1 MPSNQSKPSSSK
13 ISSRYRCS
21 SCDFVSLTLVGRC
34 PSCGAWGTMEKEEI
48 LPVSS
53 AASAD
58 PTPEAVTLDQVVPEE
73 RISSGLEDL
82 DLVLGGGW
90 LPGGVVLLGGE
101 PGVGKSTLLLQS
113 CAAVAASG
121 GRVMYVSGEETASQ
135 IAMRARRLGLDASE
149 NLKILVCQD
158 VLKAVAAAEDFKCQF
173 LVLDSVQALRHPEAT
188 GWPGSPNQV
197 RAVAENV
204 IGFAKRTMASAV
216 MIGHITKQ
224 GAIAGPK
231 VLEHL
236 VDVVLLF
243 FGERTSRNRLL
254 RAEKNRFGSTDELGI
269 FEMGEAGLRP
279 VLDPS
284 ALFWGDEDGV
294 SGVAMGVSMEGSRP
308 ILSEIQALVS
318 QSPFPYPKRASKGVE
333 LNRLQLMLAVMDRR
347 CGISLRTSD
356 VYLNVAGGLTL
367 QDPAVDLAVFMSL
380 LSAAKDVPLDLKTCF
395 IGEVGLAG
403 EVRPV
408 PRLANRIR
416 EAERFGCNR
425 FFVSYKGAK
434 EIASGGIIPIK
445 NVREAADLVFR

>member
-1 MPSNQSKPSSSK
+1 MPSNQSKPHGSK

-21 SCDFVSLTLVGRC
+21 SCDFVSLTMVGRC
-34 PSCGAWGTMEKEEI
+34 PSCGAWGTMEKEDV
-48 LPVSS
+48 LPISS
-53 AASAD
+53 AAAEG
-58 PTPEAVTLDQVVPEE
+58 PPPEAVTLDQVIPEK
-73 RISSGLEDL
+73 RILSGLEDL

-113 CAAVAASG
+113 CASVASSG
-121 GRVMYVSGEETASQ
+121 RRVLYVSGEETASQ
-135 IAMRARRLGLDASE
+135 IAMRARRLGLKGSE

-158 VLKAVAAAEDFKCQF
+158 VLRAVAAAEDFGCQF
-173 LVLDSVQALRHPEAT
+173 FVLDSVQALRHPEAT

-204 IGFAKRTMASAV
+204 IGFAKHSMASAV

-231 VLEHL
+231 ALEHL

-243 FGERTSRNRLL
+243 FGERSSRNRLL

-269 FEMGEAGLRP
+269 FEMGEGGLRA

-294 SGVAMGVSMEGSRP
+294 SGVAMGVPMEGSRP

-333 LNRLQLMLAVMDRR
+333 LNRLQLMLAVMERR
-347 CGISLRTSD
+347 CGISLRSSD

-380 LSAAKDVPLDLKTCF
+380 VSAAKDAPLDLRTCF

-416 EAERFGCNR
+416 EAERFGCSR
-425 FFVSYKGAK
+425 FFVSYKGAQ
-434 EIASGGIIPIK
+434 EFRVDGIIPVR
-445 NVREAADLVFR
+445 NVREAVDLVFR